1 MGFYAVLITENE
13 FCIASSKNLPIEFKD
28 KMHLVKC
35 FPSQSEAERY
45 VYEMLTS
52 GDLWNF
58 GVMDFFGS
66 NQIEIG
72 KIYFKNS

>member
-1 MGFYAVLITENE
+1 MGFYAVLITQTE

-28 KMHLVKC
+28 KMHLVKY
-35 FPSQSEAERY
+35 FNSQNSAELY
-45 VYEMLTS
+45 VYETLTS